1 MAWQKTV
8 GAASQFVSLS
18 RDPAQSKFTDQ
29 FLLSVGPA
37 GGSAESLEV
46 FKETMTQATTSVP
59 FSREAFDHFLQAR
72 DEPDWLRDAR
82 RAAWTRFEETP
93 LPTQREE
100 EWMRTDIRLLRLDK
114 FALPGEAAS
123 SSSVPEGLLTHGVRL
138 GGQLTAVDSRPHAA
152 RLDESLSR
160 QGVLFGSLDELVR
173 THGEV
178 VRANLFRAV
187 DGTRDKFAA
196 LQAAAWSGGTLLYV
210 PRGVKVEQPLHT
222 LSVLSSGATDLGR
235 TLVVLDEGAEAT
247 LLAETASLADGT
259 GLHCGAVELIVG
271 AGARLRYVNLQNWST
286 GVWHFAH
293 QRALVERD
301 GALQWTIAALG
312 SRLSKV
318 NQHVEL
324 IGAHA
329 AAQVNGVM
337 FTEGKQHLSYHTLQH
352 HRAESCKSDLLY
364 KAALQDNSR
373 TVWRGMIKVD
383 PGAQK
388 TDGYQRNDNLMLSDH
403 SRADSIPGLEI
414 QADDVRCTHGST
426 AGRVDDEQIFYA
438 RCRGLTRKEAVRM
451 VVAGFFQQV
460 FDRITIESVR
470 EALGEAI
477 GRRIREYD

>member
-1 MAWQKTV
+1 MTSTV
-8 GAASQFVSLS
+8 
-18 RDPAQSKFTDQ
+18 T
-29 FLLSVGPA
+29 
-37 GGSAESLEV
+37 SAI
-46 FKETMTQATTSVP
+46 T
-59 FSREAFDHFLQAR
+59 SREAFDQFLQTR
-72 DEPDWLRDAR
+72 DEPGWLRELR
-82 RAAWTRFEETP
+82 QAAWARFEQLP
-93 LPTQREE
+93 LPTQRDE

-114 FALPGEAAS
+114 FNVPGEAAS
-123 SSSVPEGLLTHGVRL
+123 GVDIPAGLLTQGVNL
-138 GGQLTAVDSRPHAA
+138 GGQVTAVDSRPHSA
-152 RLDESLSR
+152 RLDGKWSR

-173 THGEV
+173 GHGDL
-178 VRANLFRAV
+178 VRSHLFRAV
-187 DGTRDKFAA
+187 DGNHDKLAA

-210 PRGVKVEQPLHT
+210 PPGVTVDEPLHT
-222 LSVLSSGATDLGR
+222 LSALSPGSTDLGR
-235 TLVVLDEGAEAT
+235 TLVVIEEGAEAT
-247 LLAETASLADGT
+247 LLAESASLGETAS

-271 AGARLRYVNLQNWST
+271 RNARFRYVNLQNWST

-293 QRALVERD
+293 QKALVEQG

-318 NQHVEL
+318 NQHVAL
-324 IGAHA
+324 VGSHA
-329 AAQVNGVM
+329 TAQVNGVM

-352 HRAESCKSDLLY
+352 HRAPNCSSDLLY
-364 KAALQDNSR
+364 KAALQDASR

-383 PGAQK
+383 PEAQK

-403 SRADSIPGLEI
+403 SRSDSIPGLEI

-426 AGRVDDEQIFYA
+426 TGRVDDEQIFYA

-470 EALGEAI
+470 EALGDAI